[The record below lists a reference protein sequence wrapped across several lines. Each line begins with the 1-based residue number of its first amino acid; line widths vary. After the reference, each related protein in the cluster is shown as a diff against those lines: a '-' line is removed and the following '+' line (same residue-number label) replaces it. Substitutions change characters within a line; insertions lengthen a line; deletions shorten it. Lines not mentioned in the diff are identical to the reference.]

1 MQHNKKQKF
10 QPKKIVVT
18 RSRSQSGPLL
28 KKLSDIGLDIV
39 SLPTIQI
46 QTSDSNIKQLH
57 ESIETLDTYDWV
69 IFTSVNG
76 VETFLKE
83 ITDTTVLDQVQ
94 IAAIG
99 SGKKEALKVKSLKT
113 LLADLKN
120 FLLSITLMFQMKS
133 TMYLKTKLLK

>member
-18 RSRSQSGPLL
+18 RSRSQSGSLL

-46 QTSDSNIKQLH
+46 QTLDGNIKQLH

-69 IFTSVNG
+69 IFINT
-76 VETFLKE
+76 
-83 ITDTTVLDQVQ
+83 
-94 IAAIG
+94 
-99 SGKKEALKVKSLKT
+99 
-113 LLADLKN
+113 
-120 FLLSITLMFQMKS
+120 
-133 TMYLKTKLLK
+133 